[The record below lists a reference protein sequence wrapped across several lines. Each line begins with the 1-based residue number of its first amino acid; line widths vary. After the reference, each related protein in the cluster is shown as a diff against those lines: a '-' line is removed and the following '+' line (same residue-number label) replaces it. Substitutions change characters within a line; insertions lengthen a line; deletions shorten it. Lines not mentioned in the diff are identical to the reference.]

1 MASAT
6 DSSTFTPQ
14 YEPELDLLEEYCE
27 RNPVPEELLS
37 STTSALPP
45 PWPSR
50 TSVMAWKAGDLQV
63 DNEYITYLSDGEQ
76 REIMAAC
83 AAFTESGKSLNG
95 LDASS
100 FPLPLLAD
108 RLAATRKNLHEGLGM
123 AVLRGLDI
131 SSLSMRDTF
140 TAFAGL
146 ASHVS
151 QRRGRQSGG
160 KMIVHITDLSELGG
174 AVLPAPYRNS
184 PLPFHTDPAADIV
197 AMFVVQPSLSGGH
210 GTFSPVATVYNTLAT
225 RRPDLLREL
234 AAPDWPFVK
243 AGGAGGPEDVTHQ
256 RRPVLFL
263 GAISGAPEM
272 LFSRGSLVRSSC
284 LTMAQTAALDALH
297 FAARDAACRIEYA
310 AGDVLFFNNRRVLH
324 GREAFL
330 DGCGCGPRRPGEK
343 QGQEGLKKKRHM
355 LRLWLQD
362 EEHAGLPPA
371 PMAAVWERTFAEHGH
386 REHDEGWP
394 LEPDRS

>member
-1 MASAT
+1 MASAA

-14 YEPELDLLEEYCE
+14 YEPQLDFLEEYCK
-27 RNPVPEELLS
+27 RHPVPEGF
-37 STTSALPP
+37 AP
-45 PWPSR
+45 
-50 TSVMAWKAGDLQV
+50 VMAWKADDLQV
-63 DNEYITYLSDGEQ
+63 DDNEYITCLSDDEQ
-76 REIMAAC
+76 REIMTAC
-83 AAFTESGKSLNG
+83 ATFTESGKSLND

-123 AVLRGLDI
+123 AVLRGLDT
-131 SSLSMRDTF
+131 SSLSMRDMF
-140 TAFAGL
+140 AVFAGL
-146 ASHVS
+146 ASHIS

-160 KMIVHITDLSELGG
+160 KMIVHITDLSELGVRG

-210 GTFSPVATVYNTLAT
+210 GTFSPVATVYSTLAA
-225 RRPDLLREL
+225 RRPDFLREL

-243 AGGAGGPEDVTHQ
+243 AGGAGGPEDVTHR

-263 GAISGAPEM
+263 GAVSGAPEM
-272 LFSRGSLVRSSC
+272 LFSRGSLVRSGC
-284 LTMAQTAALDALH
+284 LTMAQNAALDAVH
-297 FAARDAACRIEYA
+297 FAARDAACSIQYA

-330 DGCGCGPRRPGEK
+330 DGCGLRRPGEEERP
-343 QGQEGLKKKRHM
+343 EGLERKRYM

-362 EEHAGLPPA
+362 EQRAGIPPA
-371 PMAAVWERTFAEHGH
+371 PMAAIWERTFAEHGH
-386 REHDEGWP
+386 RGHDEGWP